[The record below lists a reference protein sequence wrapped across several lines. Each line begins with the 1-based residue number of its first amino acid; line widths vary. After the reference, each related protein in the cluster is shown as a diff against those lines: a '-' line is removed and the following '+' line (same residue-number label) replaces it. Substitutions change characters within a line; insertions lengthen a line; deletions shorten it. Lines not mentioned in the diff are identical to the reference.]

1 MHPRFAHMVLRGA
14 ELGAPEL
21 AALLAALL
29 SERDILRGTAAA
41 ARSADIK
48 VRTSHSLTIDRQK
61 LKRLWQ
67 DLIAATDLL
76 LCPVSLYRIRACR
89 GAVRVLLRLS

>member
-1 MHPRFAHMVLRGA
+1 MVLRGA

-21 AALLAALL
+21 AVVLAALL

-48 VRTSHSLTIDRQK
+48 VWTSH
-61 LKRLWQ
+61 
-67 DLIAATDLL
+67 
-76 LCPVSLYRIRACR
+76 
-89 GAVRVLLRLS
+89 